1 MRNDPLAAQYAT
13 KRRRPSP
20 SAFRTGRG
28 AVPLLVWVGIALL
41 WAGALTRLPDSWDK
55 MRAAELEQRL
65 RTPECREPEGII
77 AELAELGPVGLPA
90 IVRALADSQDGV
102 VAAAQRAIRRGLRS
116 ECDFPGQCARLDV
129 VARTLLAEYPH
140 WGESARNAADPL
152 LRAIL
157 DSPGPSAM
165 IAPRLLERLK
175 ALTDAAVVR
184 TGGDPALSGHLA
196 EGDRGE
202 RPSLPQSVAHHDR
215 PAWADGATR
224 IKLES
229 GSKFAVRADATAGS
243 GIAAAG
249 FADGPAGTVSD
260 GGMTSNGT
268 AANAAWSIER
278 AADEERSR
286 SQSSVGALGIDQAV
300 YAYDTPS
307 TAGPRSFGPA
317 GREIVRWASDDTSG
331 LETGRAFPVDGAA
344 PEGVEPQGGV
354 MSEGRAMPGGKLLSE
369 GNARPMP
376 MTASRDSLAGH
387 TASGGSRGKE
397 IPPEF
402 AIPPEIRDRFLQLT
416 SGLPEQ
422 RPAAAEALQ
431 LLVRSPGV
439 IRAGEWVFN
448 PSPQRRREAVT
459 RLWTIPDIDPLP
471 FLFELAV
478 DPDPAVRRDALVA
491 LGSVTN
497 DAIRNWV
504 VSACRL
510 DASPEIRAMAET
522 IGGPA
527 AAAVT
532 Q

>member
-1 MRNDPLAAQYAT
+1 MPR
-13 KRRRPSP
+13 
-20 SAFRTGRG
+20 
-28 AVPLLVWVGIALL
+28 LVWVGVALL
-41 WAGALTRLPDSWDK
+41 WAGALARLPNSWDK

-90 IVRALADSQDGV
+90 IVRALGDSRNGV
-102 VAAAQRAIRRGLRS
+102 VEAAQRAIRQALRS
-116 ECDFPGQCARLDV
+116 ECDLPGQCASLDV

-140 WGESARNAADPL
+140 WRESARNAADPL
-152 LRAIL
+152 LRTIL
-157 DSPGPSAM
+157 DSPGPSAR

-175 ALTDAAVVR
+175 AVADAAVAP
-184 TGGDPALSGHLA
+184 TGGDPALPGHLA
-196 EGDRGE
+196 EGNRGE
-202 RPSLPQSVAHHDR
+202 RTSLAQSVAHHDG
-215 PAWADGATR
+215 PAWADGTTR
-224 IKLES
+224 VRLES
-229 GSKFAVRADATAGS
+229 GSKFAVRADAPAGS
-243 GIAAAG
+243 EIAAAG
-249 FADGPAGTVSD
+249 IVDSRAGMVPD
-260 GGMTSNGT
+260 FGMTSNGT
-268 AANAAWSIER
+268 AANAAWGIER

-286 SQSSVGALGIDQAV
+286 SQSSVGASGIEQAV

-317 GREIVRWASDDTSG
+317 GREIVRWASGDISG
-331 LETGRAFPVDGAA
+331 LETGRAFPLDGAA
-344 PEGVEPQGGV
+344 PEGVRPQGGV
-354 MSEGRAMPGGKLLSE
+354 MSEGRAMPGGKHLSE

-376 MTASRDSLAGH
+376 VMASPNSLPGH

-416 SGLPEQ
+416 SGSPEE
-422 RPAAAEALQ
+422 RPAAAEALR
-431 LLVRSPGV
+431 LRLRSPGV
-439 IRAGEWVFN
+439 IRAGEWVFD
-448 PSPQRRREAVT
+448 PSPQRRREAIA
-459 RLWTIPDIDPLP
+459 RLWAIPDIDPLP

-478 DPDPAVRRDALVA
+478 DPDPAVRRDALAA
-491 LGSVTN
+491 LGSVAD

-510 DASPEIRAMAET
+510 DASPAIRAMAET